1 MSMDDFYTT
10 IVIGGGQ
17 AGLAAGYYLAQ
28 RGERFTILDENRR
41 TGEAWRRRWDSLR
54 LFTPGKYNGL
64 PGLPFPGDDFCF
76 PTKDEA
82 ADYLE
87 QYARQFNLPVQHN
100 VKVTQLARGEA
111 GFAVSTSAGSFS
123 ARTAII
129 ATGPYQRPYTPPFA
143 RGLEPELQQMH
154 SSAYCNPGQIAGQKI
169 LVVGAGNSGAEI
181 SLELARAGKQVWLA
195 GADVGRIPAGT
206 LGRVLGGRPY
216 WWLISRVLSVNTPM
230 GRKMMDKVIHHGAPL
245 IRASREEVSAA
256 GIERTPRVTGVLE
269 GQPQLDGGRS
279 LAVDGIIWATGFRPD
294 YGWIDLAVFAANGF
308 PRHRRGV
315 VAEAPGLYFV
325 GLPFQSAL
333 SSALLGGVGEEARW
347 VVGQMRTS
355 I

>member
-1 MSMDDFYTT
+1 MSMDNFFST

-28 RGERFTILDENRR
+28 QDERFTILDENRR

-54 LFTPGKYNGL
+54 LFTPSKFNGL
-64 PGLPFPGDDFCF
+64 PGLPFPGDDFYF

-82 ADYLE
+82 AEYLE
-87 QYARQFNLPVQHN
+87 GYVQAFNLPVQHN
-100 VKVTQLARGEA
+100 VRVTQLARGAA
-111 GFAVSTSAGSFS
+111 GYQLSTNAGSMS
-123 ARTAII
+123 ARNVII
-129 ATGPYQRPYTPPFA
+129 ATGPYQRPSTPPFA
-143 RGLEPELQQMH
+143 REMDGEIQQMH

-195 GADVGRIPAGT
+195 GADVGRIPADK

-216 WWLISRVLSVNTPM
+216 WWLISRVLSVNTPV
-230 GRKMMDKVIHHGAPL
+230 GRKMMGKVIHHGAPL
-245 IRASREEVSAA
+245 IRASLEEVSAA
-256 GIERTPRVTGVLE
+256 GIQRTPRVSGVLE
-269 GQPQLDGGRS
+269 GQPRLDDGRS

-294 YGWIDLAVFAANGF
+294 YGWIDVPVLDADGY

-315 VAEAPGLYFV
+315 VDEAPGLYFV
-325 GLPFQSAL
+325 GLPFQTAL
-333 SSALLGGVGEEARW
+333 SSALLGGVGEEARR
-347 VVGQMRTS
+347 VVGLIRVE
-355 I
+355 